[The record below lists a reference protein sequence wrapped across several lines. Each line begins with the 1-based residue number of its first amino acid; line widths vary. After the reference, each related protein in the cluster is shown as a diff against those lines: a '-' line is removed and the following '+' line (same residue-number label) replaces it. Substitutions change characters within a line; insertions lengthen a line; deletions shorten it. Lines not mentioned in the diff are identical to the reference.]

1 MPPHRYGAIPA
12 VPHINIDG
20 RVTFL
25 GSSNIDLRSFDLNH
39 ENDILLQ
46 NIATTEAVEKRQAD
60 YLSQSREIT
69 LSQVHNWNL
78 PHRLWNNAIATLG
91 PVL

>member
-1 MPPHRYGAIPA
+1 MTNQTPFYEDAPTPLRGYPGP
-12 VPHINIDG
+12 VPHIIIDG

-46 NIATTEAVEKRQAD
+46 DIATTEAVEKDRQITSVNPEKS
-60 YLSQSREIT
+60 YSRK
-69 LSQVHNWNL
+69 
-78 PHRLWNNAIATLG
+78 
-91 PVL
+91 